1 MTALIME
8 DFSKPKIMFQEI
20 VQESQFCYDN
30 KGMICNDTG
39 RIIVGKDLPYL
50 LGIMN
55 SQLFFFAVKT
65 FYGGGVLGEHG
76 IRMKHT
82 FFEHFHCVKGNDNIM
97 SVADA
102 LVKAPCNTLISTFE
116 KELYQLYELT
126 QDEITFIES
135 QQSQ

>member
-1 MTALIME
+1 ME
-8 DFSKPKIMFQEI
+8 DFFKPKIMFQEI

-30 KGMICNDTG
+30 KGMMCNDTG

-55 SQLFFFAVKT
+55 SKLFFFAVKT

-82 FFEHFHCVKGNDNIM
+82 FFEKFHCVEVDNKIK

-102 LVKAPCNTLISTFE
+102 LAKAPNNTLIDSFE
-116 KELYQLYELT
+116 HILYQQYKLT
-126 QDEITFIES
+126 SEEIKFIES
-135 QQSQ
+135 QYIL